1 MAEIDTLLARLRE
14 SPVHPGLDGLDAAVM
29 AELAGRRA
37 GPQLGGGAF
46 ILAATLALAIGI
58 VGSAVP
64 GAPAR
69 AAPVAPFGTA
79 PMLAPS
85 TLLGTGE

>member
-1 MAEIDTLLARLRE
+1 MAGIDSLLARLRE

-29 AELAGRRA
+29 EELAGRQA
-37 GPQLGGGAF
+37 GMQLGGRAF
-46 ILAATLALAIGI
+46 IIAAALALATGV

-64 GAPAR
+64 GTPAR
-69 AAPVAPFGTA
+69 AAPIAPFGAA